1 MNTDSKIEKYPIVN
15 GTGDEEQW
23 IGNPPAYPT
32 DNVEVHSV
40 YRLNID
46 GFCVNLVPHPT
57 SMVLVPK
64 YGKGLAIAIYTWG

>member
-1 MNTDSKIEKYPIVN
+1 MND
-15 GTGDEEQW
+15 TGDEEQW

-46 GFCVNLVPHPT
+46 GFCVNLIPHPT
-57 SMVLVPK
+57 SMVPVPK
-64 YGKGLAIAIYTWG
+64 YGKGLDIYNIIYLGVEFHYYDCYGP